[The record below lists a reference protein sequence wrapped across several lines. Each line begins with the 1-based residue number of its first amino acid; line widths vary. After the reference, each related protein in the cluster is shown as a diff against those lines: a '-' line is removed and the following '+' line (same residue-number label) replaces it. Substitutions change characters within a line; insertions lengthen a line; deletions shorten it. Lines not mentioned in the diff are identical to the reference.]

1 MNIETDIYKLKLEN
15 GKKYIGKTVDVL
27 VEKNSKRSEDQWSG
41 RTEGNMW
48 VVFDK
53 NDCSTIKDIV
63 KVKINSAHGVT
74 LFGDMVDPLGRKKN
88 EAA

>member
-1 MNIETDIYKLKLEN
+1 MIEKD
-15 GKKYIGKTVDVL
+15 
-27 VEKNSKRSEDQWSG
+27 SKRSELQWSG

-53 NDCSTIKDIV
+53 SNCSSIKDIV
-63 KVKINSAHGVT
+63 KVKINSTHGVT
-74 LFGDMVDPLGRKKN
+74 LFGEIVNSLERKKN